1 MYSGV
6 ENLPKV
12 SVTSS
17 GLDSEDTAL
26 NVEERHIEGTSA
38 QVINQDVT
46 LLVGLASTETVS
58 DSGSGGLVDDTE
70 DVEASDGTGVLGGLP
85 LVVVEV
91 GGDGDDGLLDLLG
104 ELGLGNLLHLWAIV
118 RSCPIPYRIDF
129 LRTLTRIMA
138 EISWGEKVF
147 SSPRYSTETLGL
159 PLSSTTL
166 KGQDSMSFLT
176 VGSSNLRPI
185 RRLEWLSEIVP
196 ICALPSFTTHLTSK
210 TVLMGFMAAWFL
222 AASPIRRSSAVK
234 ETKEGVV
241 KEPWSLATGEDIV
254 SALSLGLLDLISHTD
269 LNAIALVVGN
279 ARVGGA

>member
-46 LLVGLASTETVS
+46 LLVGLASTETVG

-104 ELGLGNLLHLWAIV
+104 ELGLGNLLHLDEDHGGDLLRGESLLLTEVLNGDLGAAIV
-118 RSCPIPYRIDF
+118 VDDLEGP
-129 LRTLTRIMA
+129 
-138 EISWGEKVF
+138 
-147 SSPRYSTETLGL
+147 GL
-159 PLSSTTL
+159 
-166 KGQDSMSFLT
+166 D
-176 VGSSNLRPI
+176 V
-185 RRLEWLSEIVP
+185 
-196 ICALPSFTTHLTSK
+196 
-210 TVLMGFMAAWFL
+210 
-222 AASPIRRSSAVK
+222 
-234 ETKEGVV
+234 
-241 KEPWSLATGEDIV
+241 
-254 SALSLGLLDLISHTD
+254 LLD
-269 LNAIALVVGN
+269 
-279 ARVGGA
+279 GGVIESAANETPGRAVRGCPCLRFLYSKLT

>member
-46 LLVGLASTETVS
+46 LLAGLASTETVG

-176 VGSSNLRPI
+176 VGSSNLRPM
-185 RRLEWLSEIVP
+185 RRLEGLSEVVHV
-196 ICALPSFTTHLTSK
+196 CASCIPNSLDIEDGVDGVHGSLVLGGLTNQTLLS
-210 TVLMGFMAAWFL
+210 GEGNE
-222 AASPIRRSSAVK
+222 RRGG
-234 ETKEGVV
+234 EG
-241 KEPWSLATGEDIV
+241 T
-254 SALSLGLLDLISHTD
+254 
-269 LNAIALVVGN
+269 LVVGDWKMALSAQ
-279 ARVGGA
+279 ARASSRNGGGTY